1 MRPGNSAAPA
11 ACPAPCPI
19 SFPVRPGV
27 WPGARLS
34 VADGSFAVLCAR
46 ERAQRLRR
54 PSVRRTWPVAPLPV
68 TAASA
73 VPSGPPQDRVSPGKG
88 TTAARARRAVLPTL
102 CPDLR
107 RSLPRVLLLRSRHAG
122 TTSNMHSLLA
132 ARRRVPAVSLRI
144 LPSPLPVHRPTAQE
158 RTFLAYI
165 QKAVNVV
172 HGFQGSDT
180 RQQLLPLLPFGPDGV
195 GSAAAARPFVT
206 LAGKRCCV
214 KIMPHSPPQPDR
226 AVSGTAYYG
235 RACCGSARLG
245 SSRRHQGSQGS
256 ARCGCGSC
264 ARQQFL
270 AKLFSKNC
278 FE

>member
-1 MRPGNSAAPA
+1 MRPGHSAAPDV
-11 ACPAPCPI
+11 CPAPCPI
-19 SFPVRPGV
+19 FFPVRPGV

-54 PSVRRTWPVAPLPV
+54 PSVRRTWPGPVAGDGS
-68 TAASA
+68 TCACCA
-73 VPSGPPQDRVSPGKG
+73 VWPPQGRVSPGKG
-88 TTAARARRAVLPTL
+88 TTAARARRAVPSTL

-122 TTSNMHSLLA
+122 TTGNMHSLLA

-144 LPSPLPVHRPTAQE
+144 LPSPLPAHRPTAQE
-158 RTFLAYI
+158 GTFLAYI

-214 KIMPHSPPQPDR
+214 KIMPPIARRSQTGQCPAQHTTAGHAAAAHASAAPDGIR
-226 AVSGTAYYG
+226 G
-235 RACCGSARLG
+235 RKALHGADVAAARG
-245 SSRRHQGSQGS
+245 NNSQ
-256 ARCGCGSC
+256 RNY
-264 ARQQFL
+264 F
-270 AKLFSKNC
+270 
-278 FE
+278 

>member
-1 MRPGNSAAPA
+1 MSALLPARYPFRSGPVSGPAHGSVSRMAVLLSCAQERGHNGCAGLLYAAHGLASLPATAAPA
-11 ACPAPCPI
+11 P
-19 SFPVRPGV
+19 
-27 WPGARLS
+27 
-34 VADGSFAVLCAR
+34 
-46 ERAQRLRR
+46 
-54 PSVRRTWPVAPLPV
+54 
-68 TAASA
+68 A

-144 LPSPLPVHRPTAQE
+144 LPSPLPAHRPTAQE
-158 RTFLAYI
+158 GTFLAYM
-165 QKAVNVV
+165 QNAVNVV

-256 ARCGCGSC
+256 ARCGCGGC
-264 ARQQFL
+264 AALRSNNSQRNYFQ
-270 AKLFSKNC
+270 KNC

>member
-1 MRPGNSAAPA
+1 MGQAEPCGLATVLRPLPA
-11 ACPAPCPI
+11 LLRPIILSGPARCL
-19 SFPVRPGV
+19 
-27 WPGARLS
+27 ARSRFS
-34 VADGSFAVLCAR
+34 VADGSFAVLRAKGHNGCAGLLY
-46 ERAQRLRR
+46 AAHGLA
-54 PSVRRTWPVAPLPV
+54 SLPV

-158 RTFLAYI
+158 GTFLAYI

-226 AVSGTAYYG
+226 AVSGTAYYD

-264 ARQQFL
+264 ARQ
-270 AKLFSKNC
+270 
-278 FE
+278 